1 MRVALGLHFWHETG
15 KVVAGGNKEAVLL
28 CV

>member
-1 MRVALGLHFWHETG
+1 MRVSLGLHFWHGTG
-15 KVVAGGNKEAVLL
+15 MLVAGGNKEAVLL